1 MRFACTDF
9 AFRSKLLHA
18 QSCTNPRIYSLR
30 SLIRGFGSLKP
41 NKKPILANRLL
52 VWLGK
57 MDGNGTFY
65 SSEYDPQFNIEDI
78 REILDKDEEVDNT

>member
-1 MRFACTDF
+1 
-9 AFRSKLLHA
+9 
-18 QSCTNPRIYSLR
+18 
-30 SLIRGFGSLKP
+30 
-41 NKKPILANRLL
+41 
-52 VWLGK
+52 

>member
-1 MRFACTDF
+1 MSNMATSTSTD
-9 AFRSKLLHA
+9 S
-18 QSCTNPRIYSLR
+18 NVY
-30 SLIRGFGSLKP
+30 
-41 NKKPILANRLL
+41 
-52 VWLGK
+52 WLGK